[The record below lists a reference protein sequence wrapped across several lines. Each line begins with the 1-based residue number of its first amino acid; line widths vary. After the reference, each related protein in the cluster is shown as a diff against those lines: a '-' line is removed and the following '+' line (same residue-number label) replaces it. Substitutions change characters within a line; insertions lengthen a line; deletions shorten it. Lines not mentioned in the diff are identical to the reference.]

1 MYYKELKSPAL
12 IKTGRDILK
21 NIDWILK
28 DAHFYYSNKVLITQ
42 EFLFEEYKEQL
53 NVNVFSEIY
62 FVKGGEAAEAAELAG
77 KINGLDAIL
86 FGFGGG
92 SVIDLVKYVGTKC
105 DIPFVTM
112 PTTLSNDSLCSAVAR
127 LMSGG
132 RKRSYVVQPPLGI
145 LIDFG
150 VVLQSPKSLTLAGV
164 ADVISNQSA
173 VKDWLLSNKNTGEA
187 IDELALMLAKS
198 APTALLKYGK
208 EDLDSE
214 DFLYDLAT
222 GLILSGMS
230 MAMTGTSR
238 GASGSEH
245 LISHA
250 IDEYF
255 PDKSTIHGI
264 QVGWA
269 HLMVEKY
276 CRKDMEEYERLKA
289 FFDRIGLME
298 IINEQ
303 VTWKEEEF
311 LTLIPYAKTIRKR
324 YTIFDA
330 I

>member
-28 DAHFYYSNKVLITQ
+28 DAHLYYSNKILLTQ
-42 EFLFEEYKEQL
+42 EILFNEYKEQL
-53 NVNVFSEIY
+53 NVNEFAQII
-62 FVKGGEAAEAAELAG
+62 FVKGGEATEAIDIAG

-92 SVIDLVKYVGTKC
+92 SVIDLVKYVGNKC
-105 DIPFVTM
+105 DIPFVSI

-127 LMSGG
+127 LTSGG
-132 RKRSYVVQPPLGI
+132 RKRSYAVQPPLGI

-150 VVLQSPKSLTLAGV
+150 VVSRSPKKLTLAGV
-164 ADVISNQSA
+164 ADVVSNLSA
-173 VKDWLLSNKNTGEA
+173 VKDWILSNKRTGEP
-187 IDELALMLAKS
+187 IDELALMLAKA
-198 APTALLKYGK
+198 APVPLFQYKAD
-208 EDLDSE
+208 DLESDA
-214 DFLYDLAT
+214 FLYDLAG

-230 MAMTGTSR
+230 MIMTGNSR

-255 PDKSTIHGI
+255 PDRSAIHGL

-269 HLMVEKY
+269 HLMIEKY
-276 CRKDMEEYERLKA
+276 CRKNLDEYERLRK
-289 FFDRIGLME
+289 FFDGIGLTEMIDE
-298 IINEQ
+298 C
-303 VTWKEEEF
+303 VPWTEEEF
-311 LTLIPYAKTIRKR
+311 SSLIPYAKTIRKR
-324 YTIFDA
+324 YTIFDVM
-330 I
+330 

>member
-1 MYYKELKSPAL
+1 MYYKEVKSPAL

-28 DAHFYYSNKVLITQ
+28 DAHFYYSNKILITQ
-42 EFLFEEYKEQL
+42 EVLFEEYKEQL
-53 NVNVFSEIY
+53 NVNEFAQIE
-62 FVKGGEAAEAAELAG
+62 FVKGGQTVEAVDLAG

-105 DIPFVTM
+105 DIPFVTI

-127 LMSGG
+127 LTAGG
-132 RKRSYVVQPPLGI
+132 RKRSYTVMSPLGI

-150 VVLQSPKSLTLAGV
+150 VVARSPRKLTLAGV

-173 VKDWLLSNKNTGEA
+173 VKDWILANKNTGESIA
-187 IDELALMLAKS
+187 ELAMMLAKS
-198 APTALLKYGK
+198 APVALFNYKA
-208 EDLDSE
+208 EDVDS
-214 DFLYDLAT
+214 DAFLYDLAT

-230 MAMTGTSR
+230 MIMTGSSR

-255 PDKSTIHGI
+255 PDKATIHGL

-276 CRKDMEEYERLKA
+276 CRKDMKEYERLKKY
-289 FFDRIGLME
+289 FDEIGLTKE
-298 IINEQ
+298 IEEN
-303 VTWKEEEF
+303 VLWKEEEF
-311 LTLIPYAKTIRKR
+311 MSLIPYAKTIRKR

-330 I
+330 M

>member
-1 MYYKELKSPAL
+1 MYYNEIKSPAL

-28 DAHFYYSNKVLITQ
+28 DAHFYYSNKILITQ
-42 EFLFEEYKEQL
+42 AQLFDVYREQL
-53 NVNVFSEIY
+53 NLNEFAEIL
-62 FVKGGEAAEAAELAG
+62 FVKGGETMEAIDLSG

-105 DIPFVTM
+105 DIPFVTI

-127 LMSGG
+127 LTVGG
-132 RKRSYVVQPPLGI
+132 RKRSYTVQAPLGI

-150 VVLQSPKSLTLAGV
+150 VVARSPEKLTLAGV
-164 ADVISNQSA
+164 ADVVSNESA
-173 VKDWLLSNKNTGEA
+173 VKDWILSNKNTGEP
-187 IDELALMLAKS
+187 IDELAMMLAKA
-198 APTALLKYGK
+198 APVALFDYTSD
-208 EDLDSE
+208 DLEKDP
-214 DFLYDLAT
+214 FLYDLSS

-230 MAMTGTSR
+230 MIMTGNSR

-245 LISHA
+245 MISHA

-255 PDKSTIHGI
+255 PEKATIHGL

-276 CRKDMEEYERLKA
+276 CRKDMKEYERLKA
-289 FFDRIGLME
+289 FFDRIGLTKMIE
-298 IINEQ
+298 EN
-303 VTWKEEEF
+303 VPWKEEEF
-311 LTLIPYAKTIRKR
+311 MGLIPYAKTIRKR

-330 I
+330 M

>member
-28 DAHFYYSNKVLITQ
+28 DAHFYYSDKVLLTQ
-42 EFLFEEYKEQL
+42 KILFDEYKDQL
-53 NVNVFSEIY
+53 TLNVFSEII
-62 FVKGGEAAEAAELAG
+62 FVQGGDASEAAELAG
-77 KINGLDAIL
+77 KINGLDVIL

-92 SVIDLVKYVGTKC
+92 SVIDLVKYIGTKC

-112 PTTLSNDSLCSAVAR
+112 PTTLSNDSLCSTVAR

-132 RKRSYVVQPPLGI
+132 KKRSYAVQPPLGI

-150 VVLQSPKSLTLAGV
+150 VVSRSPKNLTLAGV

-173 VKDWLLSNKNTGEA
+173 VKDWLLSNRNTGEPV
-187 IDELALMLAKS
+187 DELAMMLAKS
-198 APTALLKYGK
+198 APTSLFKYNA
-208 EDLDSE
+208 EDVGSDE
-214 DFLYDLAT
+214 FLYDLAS

-230 MAMTGTSR
+230 MMVTGSSR

-255 PDKSTIHGI
+255 PDKSTIHGL

-276 CRKDMEEYERLKA
+276 CRKDMVEYARLSS
-289 FFDRIGLME
+289 FYERIGLMAT
-298 IINEQ
+298 IRDC
-303 VTWKEEEF
+303 VPWKEEEF
-311 LTLIPYAKTIRKR
+311 AGLIPYAKTIRKR
-324 YTIFDA
+324 YTIFDTL
-330 I
+330 

>member
-28 DAHFYYSNKVLITQ
+28 DAHFYYSNKILITQ
-42 EFLFEEYKEQL
+42 ELLFEEYKEQL
-53 NVNVFSEIY
+53 NVNVFSEII
-62 FVKGGEAAEAAELAG
+62 FVKGGEAAEAADLSG

-132 RKRSYVVQPPLGI
+132 RKRSYSVQPPLGI

-150 VVLQSPKSLTLAGV
+150 VVVRSPMPLTLAGV

-173 VKDWLLSNKNTGEA
+173 VKDWILANKNIGEP
-187 IDELALMLAKS
+187 INELAFMLAKS
-198 APTALLKYGK
+198 APVPLFEYSK
-208 EDLDSE
+208 EDLDKDE
-214 DFLYDLAT
+214 FLYDLAS

-230 MAMTGTSR
+230 MMMTGTSR

-255 PDKSTIHGI
+255 PEKSTIHGI

-276 CRKDMEEYERLKA
+276 CRKDEDEYNRLKA
-289 FFDRIGLME
+289 FFDRIGLTE
-298 IINEQ
+298 IMNES
-303 VTWKEEEF
+303 VMWKEEEF
-311 LTLIPYAKTIRKR
+311 MNLIPYAKTIRKR
-324 YTIFDA
+324 YTIFDT

>member
-1 MYYKELKSPAL
+1 MYYKNLKAPAL
-12 IKTGRDILK
+12 IKTGRDVLK

-28 DAHFYYSNKVLITQ
+28 DAHFYYSNKILITQ
-42 EFLFEEYKEQL
+42 KMLFDEYKAWL
-53 NVNVFSEIY
+53 NVNDFSEII
-62 FVKGGEAAEAAELAG
+62 FVKGGEVSEATDLAG

-127 LMSGG
+127 LTYEG
-132 RKRSYVVQPPLGI
+132 RKRSHSVQPPLGI

-150 VVLQSPKSLTLAGV
+150 VVVRSPKQLTLAGV
-164 ADVISNQSA
+164 ADVVSNQSA
-173 VKDWLLSNKNTGEA
+173 VKDWILSNKNTGEP
-187 IDELALMLAKS
+187 IDELALMFAKA
-198 APTALLKYGK
+198 APVSLFKY
-208 EDLDSE
+208 SE
-214 DFLYDLAT
+214 QDIESDAFMYDLAG

-230 MAMTGTSR
+230 MMMTGTSR

-255 PDKSTIHGI
+255 PDKSTLHGL

-269 HLMVEKY
+269 QLMVEKY
-276 CRKDMEEYERLKA
+276 CRKDMKEYEKLHS
-289 FFDRIGLME
+289 FFDRIGLSKM
-298 IINEQ
+298 INEC
-303 VTWKEEEF
+303 VHWREDEF
-311 LTLIPYAKTIRKR
+311 MSLIPYARTIRKR
-324 YTIFDA
+324 YTIFDV

>member
-1 MYYKELKSPAL
+1 MYYKDFKSPAL

-28 DAHFYYSNKVLITQ
+28 DAHFYYSSKILITQ
-42 EFLFEEYKEQL
+42 EILFEEYKEQL
-53 NVNVFSEIY
+53 NVNVFSEIL
-62 FVKGGEAAEAAELAG
+62 FVHGGEAEEAAELAG

-92 SVIDLVKYVGTKC
+92 SVIDLVKYIGTKC

-112 PTTLSNDSLCSAVAR
+112 PTTLSNDSLCSSVAR

-132 RKRSYVVQPPLGI
+132 RKRSYSVQPPLGI
-145 LIDFG
+145 LVDFG
-150 VVLQSPKSLTLAGV
+150 VVVRSPVPLTLAGV

-173 VKDWLLSNKNTGEA
+173 VKDWHLANKNTGEP
-187 IDELALMLAKS
+187 IEELAMMLAKS
-198 APTALLKYGK
+198 APVSLFKYTVD
-208 EDLDSE
+208 DLASD
-214 DFLYDLAT
+214 DFMYDLAS

-230 MAMTGTSR
+230 MMMTGTSR

-255 PDKSTIHGI
+255 PDKSTIHGL

-269 HLMVEKY
+269 HLMVEKL
-276 CRKDMEEYERLKA
+276 CRKDLAEYERLSS
-289 FFDRIGLME
+289 FYERVGLME
-298 IINEQ
+298 MIRRH
-303 VTWKEEEF
+303 VPWKEEEF
-311 LTLIPYAKTIRKR
+311 MGLIPYAKTIRKR
-324 YTIFDA
+324 YTIFDTL
-330 I
+330 